1 MSGEPLRVERHGEVV
16 RLVLDRPQAA
26 NALDEA
32 LQTALV
38 NALAAADA
46 DVGVRAIVLAAA
58 GERVF
63 SAGADMKEYTD
74 IDAAAARRRRR
85 ELLCRTVLA
94 LIDCGK
100 PLVAAVRGKAIGGG
114 CMLALLADE
123 VHAARDA
130 TFSLPAI
137 KLGMITTAGATIVA
151 ACGGR
156 RAAQRLTLT
165 GEAIAAA
172 EAQALGLVTAV
183 HDPERVDAAAL
194 ARARAL
200 SSLDGR
206 AYRESRRWLNASL
219 RVDVIRA
226 FDASA
231 RLQAEADGAAGAQ

>member
-1 MSGEPLRVERHGEVV
+1 
-16 RLVLDRPQAA
+16 
-26 NALDEA
+26 
-32 LQTALV
+32 V

-85 ELLCRTVLA
+85 ELLRRTVLA

-123 VHAARDA
+123 VHVASDA
-130 TFSLPAI
+130 TFSLPEI
-137 KLGMITTAGATIVA
+137 RLGMITTAGATIVA

-165 GEAIAAA
+165 GEAITAA

-183 HDPERVDAAAL
+183 HDTERVDAAAL
-194 ARARAL
+194 ARARAF

-226 FDASA
+226 FDESA
-231 RLQAEADGAAGAQ
+231 RLQAQADTGAGAQ

>member
-1 MSGEPLRVERHGEVV
+1 MSGVPLRVERHGEVV

-38 NALAAADA
+38 DALAAADGDA
-46 DVGVRAIVLAAA
+46 RVRAIVLAAA

-74 IDAAAARRRRR
+74 IDAVEARRRRR
-85 ELLCRTVLA
+85 ELLRRTVLA

-100 PLVAAVRGKAIGGG
+100 PLMAAVRGKAIGGG
-114 CMLALLADE
+114 CMLALLADH

-130 TFSLPAI
+130 TFSLPEI
-137 KLGMITTAGATIVA
+137 KLGMVTTAGATIVA

-165 GEAIAAA
+165 GEAITAA
-172 EAQALGLVTAV
+172 EAHALGLVTAV
-183 HDPERVDAAAL
+183 HDADRLDEAAL

-200 SSLDGR
+200 ASLDGK
-206 AYRESRRWLNASL
+206 AYRDSRRWLNATL
-219 RVDVIRA
+219 RVDVVQA
-226 FDASA
+226 FDESA
-231 RLQAEADGAAGAQ
+231 RLQAEAETDASAR